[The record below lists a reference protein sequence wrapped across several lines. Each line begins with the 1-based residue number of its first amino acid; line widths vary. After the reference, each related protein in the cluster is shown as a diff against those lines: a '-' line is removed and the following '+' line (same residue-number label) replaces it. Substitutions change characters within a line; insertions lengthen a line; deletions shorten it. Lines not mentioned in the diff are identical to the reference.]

1 MSRHGY
7 TSPKES
13 TALALAFRL
22 PHQPAPRPH
31 FADPERIG
39 DFHTAASPPPRQ
51 PPPTPSVNNR
61 RDGARTLRNHRRT
74 QQRPCTFRFLS
85 PHAAGSLEIPPRS
98 LRSVYWFIQ
107 GHSGR
112 TSQGK
117 YSETTTGR
125 IAIAGTTEQKELA
138 WENRRCDGQLLIRY
152 PAHDHLTSENTPIDS
167 PLNEPTDQSTQDMD
181 RRYWG
186 NI

>member
-1 MSRHGY
+1 MVQERSGIIVGPNSGRVRFD
-7 TSPKES
+7 SS
-13 TALALAFRL
+13 L
-22 PHQPAPRPH
+22 PMLLGLLKFPQ
-31 FADPERIG
+31 D
-39 DFHTAASPPPRQ
+39 
-51 PPPTPSVNNR
+51 
-61 RDGARTLRNHRRT
+61 
-74 QQRPCTFRFLS
+74 
-85 PHAAGSLEIPPRS
+85 

-167 PLNEPTDQSTQDMD
+167 PLNEPTDQSNQDMD